1 MYVNED
7 LKIAFIHNAKAAG
20 SAIHIALKDASGWQK
35 GDIRRSDPPPHM
47 HHMTVNEF
55 ISIEEEYKSYYK
67 FAVVREPL
75 ERLRSGYVDFLRSE
89 SRLKYNLSMPPVF
102 EYKNFENF
110 CVNFPNSEWASD
122 PHFRPQH
129 QMICDN
135 KDNILV
141 DVCRYEN
148 LNYDLLRVGEMLGF
162 STNPFINLGMHRQ
175 GQKAWLDLSLS
186 AETETTIRNFFKKD
200 YEILGY

>member
-7 LKIAFIHNAKAAG
+7 LKIAFIHIAKTAG
-20 SAIHIALKDASGWQK
+20 SAIHIALKDASNWQM
-35 GDIRRSDPPPHM
+35 GDIRRADPPPPI

-55 ISIEEEYKSYYK
+55 ISIKEEYKSYYK
-67 FAVVREPL
+67 FAAVREPL
-75 ERLRSGYVDFLRSE
+75 DRLRSGYVDFLRSGDRIDYKI
-89 SRLKYNLSMPPVF
+89 SSPPVS
-102 EYKNFENF
+102 EYENFENF
-110 CVNFPNSEWASD
+110 CVNFPNSEWAHD

-129 QMICDN
+129 EMICDS

-141 DVCRYEN
+141 DVCRYES
-148 LNYDLLRVGEMLGF
+148 LNNDLLRVGEMLGF
-162 STNPFINLGMHRQ
+162 STNPFTNLGMHRQ

>member
-7 LKIAFIHNAKAAG
+7 LKIAFIHIAKAAG
-20 SAIHIALKDASGWQK
+20 SAIHIALKDASGWQP
-35 GDIRRSDPPPHM
+35 GDIRRADPPPPV

-55 ISIEEEYKSYYK
+55 ISIKEEYKSYYK
-67 FAVVREPL
+67 FAVVREPID
-75 ERLRSGYVDFLRSE
+75 RLKSGYVDFLRSE
-89 SRLKYNLSMPPVF
+89 YRLKYNLSMPPVS
-102 EYKNFENF
+102 EYENFDNF
-110 CVNFPNSEWASD
+110 CVNFPNSEWAND

-129 QMICDN
+129 EMICDS

-148 LNYDLLRVGEMLGF
+148 LNYDLFRVGEMLGF
-162 STNPFINLGMHRQ
+162 SKNPFIDLEHWRV